1 VEAAGTEVAAAF
13 TVADLAFAEA
23 DLAGVGSA
31 FSVHTPT
38 VTIPTIML
46 ITTRAVAIWS
56 LGGSLR
62 LAQPDSCGELV
73 HMNSLLG
80 FVTLIGSATEQV
92 LGYFEHHYWFFGVL
106 VIGYIFHLRD
116 NSLHA
121 RFGAL
126 DKRLDEIR
134 KRLACGN

>member
-23 DLAGVGSA
+23 DFAGVGSA

-46 ITTRAVAIWS
+46 
-56 LGGSLR
+56 GGSLR
-62 LAQPDSCGELV
+62 LAQPDSRRELV
-73 HMNSLLG
+73 HMSSLLG

-92 LGYFEHHYWFFGVL
+92 LGYLEHHQWFFGVL
-106 VIGYIFHLRD
+106 VIGYIFHLHD
-116 NSLHA
+116 KSLHA
-121 RFGAL
+121 RFDAL